1 MQSSILM
8 APHLQQ
14 QNWVPESG
22 TAPVEQAL
30 QIMRRH
36 VPAHRL
42 LVRDR
47 SATALAASKFGF
59 DVGFESSGAGCIVFL
74 DGWHDEFANPDQGLR
89 LIQQALT
96 GDLRLKV
103 EAISGRP
110 WMWTVERLGPGST
123 WAVVHAGGLFRWKLG
138 RTVECRYLRN

>member
-1 MQSSILM
+1 
-8 APHLQQ
+8 
-14 QNWVPESG
+14 
-22 TAPVEQAL
+22 
-30 QIMRRH
+30 MRRH

-74 DGWHDEFANPDQGLR
+74 DGWHDEFANFDQGLR
-89 LIQQALT
+89 LIQQALN
-96 GDLRLKV
+96 GELRLKV
-103 EAISGRP
+103 EAIAGRP
-110 WMWTVERLGPGST
+110 WMWTVERLGPGGT